1 MMLYSAKAFTVNLP
15 EGKSW
20 ICVECKEK
28 PNKESFK
35 AGLLK
40 ALEYLKANPL
50 NSWLLDFRHID
61 WLGEEEE
68 TWLQVQFFPQL
79 MMLGHENYFAVVV
92 SEACYGKL
100 LNEVGAYG
108 LKSYNSFIIINT
120 FCHISEAEDWLRSHQ
135 QGPLASA

>member
-1 MMLYSAKAFTVNLP
+1 MMLYNTKAFTVDLP
-15 EGKSW
+15 VDKPW
-20 ICVECKEK
+20 ICVECKKK
-28 PNKESFK
+28 PGHEDFK

-40 ALEYLKANPL
+40 ALEYLKSNTL
-50 NSWLLDFRHID
+50 NSWLFDFREIEE
-61 WLGEEEE
+61 LGEEEE

-92 SEACYGKL
+92 SENCYSKM

-120 FCHISEAEDWLRSHQ
+120 FCHISEAENWLRSHQ
-135 QGPLASA
+135 QSPLANV